1 MPDYQRFSVVSKPR
15 ADGRDRQPV
24 LIWTILVPSHSATN
38 ARSRF
43 AEIVSRE
50 DEEINLA
57 EAALLIAADEYPRLD
72 VNLYLWRLDS
82 FGDLVREHAAD
93 ARDASDLITAL
104 NATLFERLGFKGNRE
119 SYYDPRNS
127 YLNEVIDR
135 RTGIPITLTV
145 VYIEVAK
152 RIGFPVKG
160 VGMPFH
166 FIAKH
171 EASGGDVFIDPF
183 NAGRLLGSA
192 GCDGLITQM
201 SGGKLSLQPEHL
213 RAVTNKQILTRML
226 SNLLGIYSAGDH
238 RRALGAIEHILLLD
252 PDSPPHVRDHGLLL
266 ATVGDKTEAI
276 AELERYLELA
286 PNAPDGGTIREQIK
300 SIRQSQARLN

>member
-1 MPDYQRFSVVSKPR
+1 MSSGPAK
-15 ADGRDRQPV
+15 
-24 LIWTILVPSHSATN
+24 N

-43 AEIVSRE
+43 AAIVSRE
-50 DEEINLA
+50 DDEINLG
-57 EAALLIAADEYPRLD
+57 EAALLIAAEEYPRLD
-72 VNLYLWRLDS
+72 VELYLERLDY
-82 FGDLVREHAAD
+82 FGDLVRERAAD
-93 ARDASDLITAL
+93 SRDAIDVITAL
-104 NATLFERLGFKGNRE
+104 NATLFDQLGFRGNRE

-135 RTGIPITLTV
+135 RTGIPITLTL

-171 EASGGDVFIDPF
+171 EAEGRDIFIDPF

-192 GCDGLITQM
+192 GCEELITQM
-201 SGGKLSLQPEHL
+201 SGGKLELRPEHL
-213 RAVTNKQILTRML
+213 EAVTNKQILTRML
-226 SNLLGIYSAGDH
+226 SNLLGIYSASDH
-238 RRALGAIEHILLLD
+238 RRALAAIDLILLIN
-252 PDSPPHVRDHGLLL
+252 PDSTPHIRDRGLLL
-266 ATVGDKTEAI
+266 ATVGDRTEAI
-276 AELERYLELA
+276 RELDRYLELA
-286 PNAPDGGTIREQIK
+286 PNAPDADPIREQIK